1 MSQKPSLVQ
10 SAQSVPGALT
20 PDSPAL
26 AASAAILGFGF
37 LATQVSAMPS
47 IGLLGQL
54 IIATLAVALVANI
67 VFLPSFISLFH
78 RARIVAGLDHP
89 TRM

>member
-1 MSQKPSLVQ
+1 
-10 SAQSVPGALT
+10 
-20 PDSPAL
+20 
-26 AASAAILGFGF
+26 
-37 LATQVSAMPS
+37 MPS

-78 RARIVAGLDHP
+78 RARTVAGLDHP